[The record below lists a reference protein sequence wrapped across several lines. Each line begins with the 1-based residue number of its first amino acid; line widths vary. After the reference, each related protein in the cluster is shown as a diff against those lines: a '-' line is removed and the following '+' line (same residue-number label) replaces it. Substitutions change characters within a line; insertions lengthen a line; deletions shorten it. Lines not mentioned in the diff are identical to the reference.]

1 MADRLVE
8 VYAERSRLEELNN
21 ISKKHEVIT
30 AWHVQAGEEKI
41 HYHMLVD
48 GSHIQDLI
56 DTLQE
61 HFDKKDDYHVII
73 ASVEAFLP
81 KPEANTDEDIKKESE
96 RKQAASNVLREE
108 LEAELAKNAV
118 FDRNYALLVIF
129 STMVATVGL
138 LEDNVAVLVGAMV
151 IAPFLGPNL
160 ALTFASAMGNLN
172 MAWQATKTLLLGSLV
187 AYGFAIIAGQFWPFD
202 TIPKELSSRA
212 IVDYSS
218 IFLALASGAAAVL
231 SLSKGINSVLV
242 GVMVAVALLPP
253 LTASALFLSHGMY
266 EKSAMAAL
274 LLAVNIV
281 CINLS
286 GLITFILRGIGPR
299 TWWEKRK
306 AKKAVYLFASGWAG
320 MLFVL
325 TIVIGL
331 I

>member
-8 VYAERSRLEELNN
+8 IYAEETRLEELEK
-21 ISKKHEVIT
+21 IAEKHEVIT
-30 AWHVQAGEEKI
+30 AWHVQAGESKI

-48 GSHIQDLI
+48 GSRIQELI
-56 DTLQE
+56 DMLQD
-61 HFDKKDDYHVII
+61 HFDKKDDYHVLIG
-73 ASVEAFLP
+73 SVEAYLP
-81 KPEANTDEDIKKESE
+81 KPDLNDDEEAQRESE
-96 RKQAASNVLREE
+96 RKKAASNVLREE
-108 LEAELAKNAV
+108 LESELLKNAV
-118 FDRNYALLVIF
+118 FDRNSALLVIF

-160 ALTFASAMGNLN
+160 ALTFASAMGNLS
-172 MAWQATKTLLLGSLV
+172 MAWQAAKTLLIGSAV
-187 AYGFAIIAGQFWPFD
+187 AYGFTIIAGQFWPFD

-212 IVDYSS
+212 VVDYSS
-218 IFLALASGAAAVL
+218 IFLAMASGAAAVL

-253 LTASALFLSHGMY
+253 LTASALFLSHGMF

-306 AKKAVYLFASGWAG
+306 AKKSVYFFASGWAG
-320 MLFVL
+320 MLFIL
-325 TIVIGL
+325 TIVIGV